1 MIQLCRHILNSFYLT
16 CKRHLHCFLGKTP
29 KFNFLK
35 LNPNLDS
42 KLSFWILIQNYFNRL
57 GSIISWEKPKEGNMM
72 WRHLKTKFITFILL
86 FFAIVVIS
94 TVYAHV
100 PLQGEGYGLE
110 DAEVIN
116 DPLKSWVIY
125 SEYENARPLY
135 YTFDLLENDR
145 LKAGL
150 LTVDKDF
157 VPDLTILGPGLNSD
171 FEEHFHDEFEIPDG
185 YGLLHI
191 HGEKQDKKEYEPF
204 TPSSYYQVLDLD
216 ISVNESGTYFLIVDA
231 TEGSGK
237 VGIVIGY
244 VESFTFIEWLSVP
257 FDVAFVHN
265 WEGQDYLLIFLP
277 MIIIVVGGFLI
288 NGYYFKSSLNL
299 SQLLAFAGSLTY
311 FGSGVIILHQM
322 VIALLGSTVDAL
334 LFVTLIFA
342 ALPILL
348 GYSIIRKVK
357 KSDPSFG
364 QEIRLLV
371 YGLFGLFFWAGYLVG
386 PLFVILSALIKILKR
401 KNAGIN

>member
-1 MIQLCRHILNSFYLT
+1 
-16 CKRHLHCFLGKTP
+16 
-29 KFNFLK
+29 
-35 LNPNLDS
+35 
-42 KLSFWILIQNYFNRL
+42 
-57 GSIISWEKPKEGNMM
+57 MM
-72 WRHLKTKFITFILL
+72 WGRSKSTCITLIIL
-86 FFAIVVIS
+86 FFATTIIS
-94 TVYAHV
+94 TVCAHV
-100 PLQGEGYGLE
+100 PLQGEGYGIE
-110 DAEVIN
+110 DAVVIG

-125 SEYENARPLY
+125 TEYKDAQPLY
-135 YTFDLLENDR
+135 YKFDLLKNDR

-157 VPDLTILGPGLNSD
+157 VSDLTIMGPGLTSD

-216 ISVNESGTYFLIVDA
+216 ISVNEAGTYFLVVDA

-244 VESFTFIEWLSVP
+244 VESFTFVEWLRVP

-265 WEGQDYLLIFLP
+265 WEGQDYLVILLP
-277 MIIIVVGGFLI
+277 MIIIVVGGLLI
-288 NGYYFKSSLNL
+288 NGYYFKSSLDV
-299 SQLLAFAGSLTY
+299 SQLLAFASSLTY
-311 FGSGVIILHQM
+311 FGSGGIILHQM
-322 VIALLGSTVDAL
+322 VIALLGSTFDAL

-342 ALPILL
+342 ALPMLL
-348 GYSIIRKVK
+348 GYSIVRKAT
-357 KSDPSFG
+357 KSGLSFG

-371 YGLFGLFFWAGYLVG
+371 YGLVGLFFWAGYVVG
-386 PLFVILSALIKILKR
+386 PLLVILSVLIKVIKR
-401 KNAGIN
+401 KNSGFN

>member
-1 MIQLCRHILNSFYLT
+1 MR
-16 CKRHLHCFLGKTP
+16 
-29 KFNFLK
+29 
-35 LNPNLDS
+35 
-42 KLSFWILIQNYFNRL
+42 
-57 GSIISWEKPKEGNMM
+57 ENMM
-72 WRHLKTKFITFILL
+72 WRRSKSICVTFIML
-86 FFAIVVIS
+86 FVGTAIIS
-94 TVYAHV
+94 TVCAHV

-110 DAEVIN
+110 DAVVID

-125 SEYENARPLY
+125 SEYKDARPLY
-135 YTFDLLENDR
+135 YKFDLLENDR

-150 LTVDKDF
+150 LTIDKNF

-191 HGEKQDKKEYEPF
+191 HGEKQDKKDYEPF

-216 ISVNESGTYFLIVDA
+216 ISVNEAGTYFLIVDS

-237 VGIVIGY
+237 IGIVIGY
-244 VESFTFIEWLSVP
+244 VESFTFVEWLRVP

-265 WEGQDYLLIFLP
+265 WEGQDYLFILLP
-277 MIIIVVGGFLI
+277 MIIIVFGGLLI
-288 NGYYFKSSLNL
+288 NGYYFKSSLNV
-299 SQLLAFAGSLTY
+299 SQLLAFLGSLTF

-342 ALPILL
+342 AFPILL
-348 GYSIIRKVK
+348 GYSIIRKAT
-357 KSDPSFG
+357 KSELSFG

-371 YGLFGLFFWAGYLVG
+371 YGLIGLFFWAGYIVG
-386 PLFVILSALIKILKR
+386 PLLVISSALIKVLKR
-401 KNAGIN
+401 KKMQD